1 MGTLND
7 LPIGKTATVVA
18 VGGEG
23 SLRQHFLD
31 MGIIPQ
37 ADVAMVKHA
46 PMGDPVEV
54 RIHGYELTLRRDD
67 ARKIEV
73 ADEREADAERL
84 GGARPRRS
92 FAERVEHPG
101 LGEGGKFHDRDAE
114 RPLPEGE
121 PLTFALVGNQNCG
134 KTTLF
139 NQLTGS
145 NQHVGNFPGVTVDRK
160 DGTRP
165 RACGGHRDRPAGHL
179 LAVALL
185 PARRSSPGSF
195 CWTSGRAASSTSWTP
210 RTSSATCT

>member
-67 ARKIEV
+67 ARKIEIILYLDTDLLV
-73 ADEREADAERL
+73 RDL
-84 GGARPRRS
+84 HWKS
-92 FAERVEHPG
+92 EHIM
-101 LGEGGKFHDRDAE
+101 
-114 RPLPEGE
+114 
-121 PLTFALVGNQNCG
+121 
-134 KTTLF
+134 
-139 NQLTGS
+139 
-145 NQHVGNFPGVTVDRK
+145 
-160 DGTRP
+160 
-165 RACGGHRDRPAGHL
+165 HRIL
-179 LAVALL
+179 YIFV
-185 PARRSSPGSF
+185 F
-195 CWTSGRAASSTSWTP
+195 
-210 RTSSATCT
+210 